1 MTEAEWAACRDPR
14 ELLDYHRMKRDP
26 RRLRLLAVACARL
39 IPQAATPPPFAPVL
53 DVLERYADGA
63 ATRAEFLAARKLVR
77 AARSASPATGVTRL
91 FALLTSDALEAQTVA
106 ITLVRGPTGP
116 TGGAA
121 ECGLIRCVFGNPFRA
136 VVFDPAWRTEAV
148 VALAAGVAA
157 DRAFERLPVL
167 ADALED
173 AGCADPDVLAH
184 CRGGGPH
191 ATGCWVV
198 DGLLGGKEGR
208 TDRPAGVR

>member
-14 ELLDYHRMKRDP
+14 ELFDYHRMKRDP

-39 IPQAATPPPFAPVL
+39 IPPTSLPPQLGSVI
-53 DVLERYADGA
+53 DVAERFADGA
-63 ATRAEFLAARKLVR
+63 ATRAEFLAARRLVR
-77 AARSASPATGVTRL
+77 AAGRRTNDFTQGHRVLMWLADDSLEGQSMAITVTRDL
-91 FALLTSDALEAQTVA
+91 
-106 ITLVRGPTGP
+106 TGP
-116 TGGAA
+116 AGAAA
-121 ECGLIRCVFGNPFRA
+121 ECDLNRCVFGNPYRA
-136 VVFDPAWRTEAV
+136 VAFDPAWRTEAAV
-148 VALAAGVAA
+148 GLASGIAA

-173 AGCADPDVLAH
+173 AGCADPDVLGH

-198 DGLLGGKEGR
+198 DGLSGKLPQSGM
-208 TDRPAGVR
+208 

>member
-26 RRLRLLAVACARL
+26 RRLRLLAVACVRL
-39 IPQAATPPPFAPVL
+39 IPPDAFPAQLAPVL
-53 DVLERYADGA
+53 DVVERYADGA
-63 ATRAEFLAARKLVR
+63 AARTEFLAARRLVR
-77 AARSASPATGVTRL
+77 AASRQTDQYVLTRRVLGWLADDSLEGQSMAIAVTRD
-91 FALLTSDALEAQTVA
+91 LTGS
-106 ITLVRGPTGP
+106 
-116 TGGAA
+116 GGAVA
-121 ECGLIRCVFGNPFRA
+121 ECDLNRCVFGNPYRA
-136 VVFDPAWRTEAV
+136 VAFDPEWRTEAV
-148 VALAAGVAA
+148 VGLATGVAA

-173 AGCADPDVLAH
+173 AGCADADVLAH

-198 DGLLGGKEGR
+198 AGLLGRAAQSG
-208 TDRPAGVR
+208 T